1 MSDLKYFG
9 NSVNEYAAVREE
21 LLKFGRSVREN
32 GIAGGKG
39 FAEDRLLWI
48 YDLFVQLSMLET
60 ASVKD
65 GITKEDI
72 GFIREFAVVTGHG
85 NILDVIN
92 GTFLNEYRNKC
103 GGNAREFRWEDIA
116 EADVGAVRRM
126 IVALKRNLA
135 PLSAE
140 FSDLYATIAAANGLK
155 DIKKIEGFTMRVFVA
170 FASVDGEI
178 TLEEEDKIGDCSI
191 VKLLNAT
198 ARKIAGFIA

>member
-1 MSDLKYFG
+1 MRDLKYLE
-9 NSVNEYAAVREE
+9 NSVSEYAAVREE
-21 LLKFGRSVREN
+21 LLRFGRSVREN
-32 GIAGGKG
+32 GISGRES

-65 GITKEDI
+65 GITNEDI
-72 GFIREFAVVTGHG
+72 GFIREFAGVTGHG
-85 NILDVIN
+85 NLLDVIN

-103 GGNAREFRWEDIA
+103 GDSAREFSWEDIA

-126 IVALKRNLA
+126 IVALRRNFA
-135 PLSAE
+135 PLSVE
-140 FSDLYATIAAANGLK
+140 FSELYATIAAANGLK
-155 DIKKIEGFTMRVFVA
+155 DIKKTESFTMSVLVA

-191 VKLLNAT
+191 VKLLNTT
-198 ARKIAGFIA
+198 AFKIAGFSA